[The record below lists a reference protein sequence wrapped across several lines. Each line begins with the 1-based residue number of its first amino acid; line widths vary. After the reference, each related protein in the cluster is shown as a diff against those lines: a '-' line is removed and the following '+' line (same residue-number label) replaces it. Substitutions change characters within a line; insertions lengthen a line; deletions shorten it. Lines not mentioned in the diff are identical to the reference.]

1 MDLATA
7 AIATGGRVQGENVR
21 FARVTTDSRTLAA
34 GDLFVA
40 LKGERFDGHRFV
52 PQAFERGAVGAIVE
66 QGRER
71 ELAGNLVVVDD
82 PLAALQ
88 RLAARWR
95 ARFVLPVIVV
105 VGSNGKTTVKEMI
118 AAALAAHYG
127 DDAVL
132 ATRGNLNNAIGLPLT
147 LLRLREH
154 HRAAV
159 IELGMN
165 HRGETAELAPLAA
178 PTIALVN
185 NAQREH
191 QEFMRSVAEVADE
204 HADAIL
210 ALPRDGVAVINAD
223 DAHAE
228 VWRDA
233 AKRARAR
240 VVGFGLTPAAD
251 VRAEADLR
259 ADGTTLRLRA
269 REGEATIEL
278 AVPGRPMAANATG
291 AAAAALAAGAS
302 LGAIARGLAAFRPVQ
317 GRLAVVRTA
326 LGATVIDDS
335 YNANPDSVRAAIDV
349 LAGAAGQRWLVLGDM
364 GEVGD
369 AGPAFHREI
378 GAYAR
383 GGRAGAAARRR
394 PAVGGGG
401 RRVRCRRAAL
411 RRRRGPGRG
420 ASRRGRGGHDGAGQG
435 LAVHAHGAGRRR
447 ARRDAVARRSLACC
461 SGSPNCSPA
470 TSARSTSSD
479 TSRCGR
485 CSPA

>member
-1 MDLATA
+1 MMDLATA
-7 AIATGGRVQGENVR
+7 AIATRGHLHGDNVR
-21 FARVTTDSRTLAA
+21 FARVTTDSRALAP

-40 LKGERFDGHRFV
+40 LKGERFDGHSFV
-52 PQAFERGAVGAIVE
+52 PQAFERGAAAALIE

-71 ELAGNLVVVDD
+71 GLAGNLLVVDD

-88 RLAARWR
+88 RLAAQWR
-95 ARFVLPVIVV
+95 ARFTLPVIVV
-105 VGSNGKTTVKEMI
+105 VGSNGKTTVKEMT

-127 DDAVL
+127 DEAVL

-210 ALPRDGVAVINAD
+210 ALPLGGVAVINAD
-223 DAHAE
+223 DAHAG
-228 VWRDA
+228 VWREA
-233 AKRARAR
+233 AQRARAQ
-240 VVGFGLTPAAD
+240 VVGFGMTPAAD
-251 VRAEADLR
+251 VRAGAELR
-259 ADGTTLRLRA
+259 ADGSTLHLHA
-269 REGEATIEL
+269 REGEITFEL
-278 AVPGRPMAANATG
+278 AVPGQPMAANATG

-302 LGAIARGLAAFRPVQ
+302 PSAVARGLAAFRPVQ
-317 GRLAVVRTA
+317 GRLAVVRTP
-326 LGATVIDDS
+326 LGATIIDDS

-349 LAGAAGQRWLVLGDM
+349 LAGAGGQRWLVLGDM
-364 GEVGD
+364 GEVGA

-378 GAYAR
+378 GTYAR
-383 GGRAGAAARRR
+383 AAGLERLLAAGPLSTEAVAAFGAGARHFADVEGLGEALRAELAAGTTVLVKGSRFMRMER
-394 PAVGGGG
+394 VVHAIAGTLPGGG
-401 RRVRCRRAAL
+401 
-411 RRRRGPGRG
+411 
-420 ASRRGRGGHDGAGQG
+420 H
-435 LAVHAHGAGRRR
+435 
-447 ARRDAVARRSLACC
+447 
-461 SGSPNCSPA
+461 
-470 TSARSTSSD
+470 
-479 TSRCGR
+479 
-485 CSPA
+485 